1 MRVRTPLPLEIRR
14 CASYSI
20 GEADDG
26 RPLIWVSGQGGW
38 YEIDPCDAYKPMYN
52 KMCEATTMY
61 YNMVDIY
68 EEDPPKKSKK
78 SKYNMMDEL
87 AQVFHK
93 VCTQPVLYIL

>member
-1 MRVRTPLPLEIRR
+1 
-14 CASYSI
+14 
-20 GEADDG
+20 
-26 RPLIWVSGQGGW
+26 
-38 YEIDPCDAYKPMYN
+38 MYN